1 MSPQPAHV
9 ESHKLSKG
17 KGKGARRVSNL
28 SEEQRNKKRENDRI
42 AQQNIRRR
50 NKELIE
56 KLQHEVEC
64 LRNLERVD
72 MVNQLVR
79 RNHELEDRVRFL
91 EKALSQRTGRSFPP
105 SCYDANELPRCR
117 HAGDYNVPQSFGS
130 PYLAGA
136 ANPYDHW
143 PSSVV
148 PVPSAVVVKS
158 VESSPGASGP
168 GEDYTHTPAYVHT
181 SVPLAEGPAAM
192 ASTSSAPSLGSV
204 KAEYRDADAGSSSNN
219 SYPSHSVQQSSP
231 AYLQESPW
239 PVYPASNYYS
249 QATAI

>member
-1 MSPQPAHV
+1 MSPHPAH
-9 ESHKLSKG
+9 EDMHKPSRG

-72 MVNQLVR
+72 MVNQLLQ

-91 EKALSQRTGRSFPP
+91 EKALSQRAGRSFPP
-105 SCYDANELPRCR
+105 PSGYDAHEMPRCR
-117 HAGDYNVPQSFGS
+117 HPGGYNVPHSFGS

-148 PVPSAVVVKS
+148 PVPSAVTVNS
-158 VESSPGASGP
+158 VESSPGASGQ

-181 SVPLAEGPAAM
+181 SVSLVDGPAAM
-192 ASTSSAPSLGSV
+192 GGSTSAPSLGAA
-204 KAEYRDADAGSSSNN
+204 KTEYRDADAGSSSNGY
-219 SYPSHSVQQSSP
+219 SSHGVQQSSP
-231 AYLQESPW
+231 AYLHDSPW
-239 PVYPASNYYS
+239 PAYPASHYYS
-249 QATAI
+249 QATPI